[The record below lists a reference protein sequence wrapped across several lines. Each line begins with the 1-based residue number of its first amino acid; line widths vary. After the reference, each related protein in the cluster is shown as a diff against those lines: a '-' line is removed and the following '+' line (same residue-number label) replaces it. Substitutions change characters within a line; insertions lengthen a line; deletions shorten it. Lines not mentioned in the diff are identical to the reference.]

1 MDKRF
6 CIFDMDGTLVD
17 SMPIW
22 KSLGRDYLEARGHR
36 PTQAQLAAMGP
47 MTMLEGA
54 AFLMETFGVAGPPE
68 RIIDEMHAVMEGH
81 YRTDI
86 PLKPGIG
93 DYLDR
98 LKKRGARLCVATATA
113 EPLARACLERLGVAR
128 CFDFILSCEAVGAGK
143 TRPDVY
149 LEAARRLGGT
159 PADTAVFED
168 ALYAARTAKAAGF
181 YVVGVPERAY
191 ETDWPALS
199 ALADETILDWRN
211 AL

>member
-1 MDKRF
+1 MDKKF

-22 KSLGRDYLEARGHR
+22 KSLGKDYLEARGHR

-68 RIIDEMHAVMEGH
+68 RIIEEMHAVMEGH

-86 PLKPGIG
+86 PLKPGVR

-98 LKKRGARLCVATATA
+98 LKGEGARLCVATATA
-113 EPLARACLERLGVAR
+113 EPLARACLERLGVED
-128 CFDFILSCEAVGAGK
+128 CFDFILSCETVGAGK

-149 LEAARRLGGT
+149 LEAARRLGSAPGE
-159 PADTAVFED
+159 TAVFED
-168 ALYAARTAKAAGF
+168 ALYAARTAKKAGF
-181 YVVGVPERAY
+181 YTVGVPEAAY
-191 ETDWPALS
+191 AQDWPALA

-211 AL
+211 AP

>member
-22 KSLGRDYLEARGHR
+22 KSLSKDYLEARGHH
-36 PTQAQLAAMGP
+36 PTQAQLDAMGP

-54 AFLMETFGVAGPPE
+54 AFLMDTFGVEGPPE
-68 RIIDEMHAVMEGH
+68 RIIEEMHAVMEAH

-86 PLKPGIG
+86 PLKPGVG
-93 DYLDR
+93 AYLER
-98 LKKRGARLCVATATA
+98 LREEGAKLCVATATA
-113 EPLARACLERLGVAR
+113 EPLARACLKRLEVAGY
-128 CFDFILSCEAVGAGK
+128 FDFILSCETVGAGK
-143 TRPDVY
+143 TKPDVY
-149 LEAARRLGGT
+149 LEAARRLGAR

-168 ALYAARTAKAAGF
+168 ALYAAQTAREAGF
-181 YVVGVPERAY
+181 YVVGIPEAAY
-191 ETDWPALS
+191 QDDWPALEE
-199 ALADETILDWRN
+199 LADETILDWRK

>member
-1 MDKRF
+1 MDKKF

-22 KSLGRDYLEARGHR
+22 KSLGKDYLEARGHH
-36 PTQAQLAAMGP
+36 PTQSQLAAMGP

-54 AFLMETFGVAGPPE
+54 AFLVDTFGVAGPPE
-68 RIIDEMHAVMEGH
+68 RIIDEMYAVMEAH

-86 PLKPGIG
+86 PLKAGVR
-93 DYLDR
+93 DYLEGLR
-98 LKKRGARLCVATATA
+98 SRGARMCVATATA

-128 CFDFILSCEAVGAGK
+128 YFDFILSCETVGKGK
-143 TRPDVY
+143 TQPDVY
-149 LEAARRLGGT
+149 LEAARRLGSV

-168 ALYAARTAKAAGF
+168 ALYAARTAQEAGF
-181 YVVGVPERAY
+181 YTVGIPEAAY
-191 ETDWPALS
+191 RQDWPALS
-199 ALADETILDWRN
+199 TLSDETILDWRD

>member
-22 KSLGRDYLEARGHR
+22 KSLSRDYLQARGHH
-36 PTQAQLAAMGP
+36 PTQAQLDAMGP

-54 AFLMETFGVAGPPE
+54 AFLMDTFGVEGPPE
-68 RIIDEMHAVMEGH
+68 RIIEEMHAVMEAH

-86 PLKPGIG
+86 PLKPGVRA
-93 DYLDR
+93 YLER
-98 LKKRGARLCVATATA
+98 LRGEGAKLCVATATA
-113 EPLARACLERLGVAR
+113 EPLARACLERLEVAGY
-128 CFDFILSCEAVGAGK
+128 FDFILSCETVGAGK
-143 TRPDVY
+143 TKPDVY
-149 LEAARRLGGT
+149 LEAARRLGAS

-168 ALYAARTAKAAGF
+168 ALYAAQTAREAGF
-181 YVVGVPERAY
+181 YVVGIPEAAY
-191 ETDWPALS
+191 QDDWSALEE
-199 ALADETILDWRN
+199 LADETILDWRK

>member
-22 KSLGRDYLEARGHR
+22 KSLGRDYLEARGCR
-36 PTQAQLAAMGP
+36 PTPAQLAAMGP

-54 AFLMETFGVAGPPE
+54 RYMMDTFGVEGPPE
-68 RIIDEMHAVMEGH
+68 HIIDEMHAVMEGH

-86 PLKPGIG
+86 PLKPGIEV
-93 DYLDR
+93 YLDR
-98 LKKRGARLCVATATA
+98 LKGEGARLCVATATA
-113 EPLARACLERLGVAR
+113 EPLARACLERLGVVKY
-128 CFDFILSCEAVGAGK
+128 FDFILSCETVGAGK

-149 LEAARRLGGT
+149 LEAARRLGGC

-168 ALYAARTAKAAGF
+168 ALYAAQTAKEAGF
-181 YVVGVPERAY
+181 YVVGIPEASY
-191 ETDWPALS
+191 ENDWPALEE
-199 ALADETILDWRN
+199 LADETILDWRK

>member
-1 MDKRF
+1 MDKKF

-22 KSLGRDYLEARGHR
+22 KSLGRDYLEARGRR
-36 PTQAQLAAMGP
+36 PTQEQLAAMGP

-54 AFLMETFGVAGPPE
+54 TFLMETFGVEGPPE

-81 YRTDI
+81 YRADI
-86 PLKPGIG
+86 SLKPGVQE
-93 DYLDR
+93 YLAG
-98 LKKRGARLCVATATA
+98 LKKRGARMCVATATA
-113 EPLARACLERLGVAR
+113 EPLARACLERLGVAC

-143 TRPDVY
+143 TQPHVY
-149 LEAARRLGGT
+149 LEAARRLGSA

-168 ALYAARTAKAAGF
+168 ALYAARTAREAGF
-181 YVVGVPERAY
+181 YTVGIPEAAY
-191 ETDWPALS
+191 AQDWPALA

>member
-1 MDKRF
+1 MDKKF

-22 KSLGRDYLEARGHR
+22 KSLGKDYLEARGHR

-68 RIIDEMHAVMEGH
+68 RIIEEMHAVMEGH

-86 PLKPGIG
+86 PLKPGVR

-98 LKKRGARLCVATATA
+98 LKGEGARLCVATATA
-113 EPLARACLERLGVAR
+113 EPLARACLERLGVED
-128 CFDFILSCEAVGAGK
+128 CFDFILSCETVGAGK

-149 LEAARRLGGT
+149 LEAARRLGSAPGE
-159 PADTAVFED
+159 TAVFED
-168 ALYAARTAKAAGF
+168 ALYAARTAKKAGF
-181 YVVGVPERAY
+181 YTVGVPEAAY
-191 ETDWPALS
+191 AQDWPALA